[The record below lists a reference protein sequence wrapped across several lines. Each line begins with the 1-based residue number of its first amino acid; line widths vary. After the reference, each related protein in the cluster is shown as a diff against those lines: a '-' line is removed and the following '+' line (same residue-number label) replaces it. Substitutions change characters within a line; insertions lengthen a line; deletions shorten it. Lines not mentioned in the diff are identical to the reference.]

1 MNKVSLKSAAPFVV
15 LTALAAASVFVPT
28 LPNFDAGKYVPADV
42 AWMLVASALVFLMTP
57 GLAFFYGGMVNRKNV
72 LSTMMKSV
80 VAAGVVGVLWI
91 VVGFS
96 LCFGDSLGGF
106 IGNPGTHLFFKG
118 VASGEPWSLATSIPK
133 SLFSVFQLMFA
144 IITPG
149 LVVGA
154 IAERMRF
161 VSYVLFT
168 VLFSLLVYAPLA
180 HWSWHP
186 DGFLFKMGALDFAG
200 GTVVHI
206 SAGCAALAGALV
218 LKQRKSHLQQTA
230 HSPANIPYVLI
241 GTGLLW
247 FGWFGFNAGSALAAN
262 ATAVSAFFTTNTAA
276 AAAGLSWMFF
286 DVMRGK
292 KPSVVGFCVGAVV
305 GLVAITPGAGYVAIP
320 QSIFI
325 GFFTSLVSNIA
336 VYFKS
341 KSRLDDTLDVFP
353 CHGVGGMVGMLMT
366 GVFASKAIYS
376 AGADGLAY
384 GNVAFFVTQLKA
396 MALAVAYS
404 FAVSFAIFKLVNA
417 IVPIRVTDEEEE
429 AGLDASQHDEKYLQ
443 GTLLVTTA
451 ADEVPASNA
460 TTRERLFDYTPAAM
474 NGNSSYSIKPA

>member
-1 MNKVSLKSAAPFVV
+1 MNKITLKSALPFVV
-15 LTALAAASVFVPT
+15 LVAIATAAIFIPT
-28 LPNFDAGKYVPADV
+28 LPNFDNGKYNTSDT
-42 AWMLVASALVFLMTP
+42 AWMLVATALVFLMTP
-57 GLAFFYGGMVNRKNV
+57 GLAFFYGGMVHRKNV

-91 VVGFS
+91 VVGYS
-96 LCFGDSLGGF
+96 LAFGDSVNGL
-106 IGNPGTHLFFKG
+106 IGNPSTHLFFKD
-118 VASGEPWSLATSIPK
+118 VASGEPWSLAPTIPK
-133 SLFSVFQLMFA
+133 SLFAVFQLMFA

-168 VLFSLLVYAPLA
+168 VLFSLFVYAPLA

-218 LKQRKSHLQQTA
+218 LKRRMSHLNKLESQP
-230 HSPANIPYVLI
+230 SNIPYVLI

-247 FGWFGFNAGSALAAN
+247 FGWFGFNAGSALGAN

-276 AAAGLSWMFF
+276 ASAGLSWMFF
-286 DVMRGK
+286 DILKGK

-305 GLVAITPGAGYVAIP
+305 GLVAITPAAGYVAIP

-325 GFFTSLVSNIA
+325 GVIAAVASNIA
-336 VYFKS
+336 VYFKA
-341 KSRLDDTLDVFP
+341 KSSLDDTLDVFP
-353 CHGVGGMVGMLMT
+353 CHGIGGMVGMLMT

-376 AGADGLAY
+376 GGSDGWAN
-384 GNVAFFVTQLKA
+384 GNFSFFLTQAKA
-396 MALAVAYS
+396 MGIAVGFS
-404 FAVSFAIFKLVNA
+404 FVASFIIFKFINL
-417 IVPIRVTDEEEE
+417 IVPMRVSNQEEEE
-429 AGLDASQHDEKYLQ
+429 GLDASQHNEKYVQ
-443 GTLLVTTA
+443 GTILVATKEGVVEKEVR
-451 ADEVPASNA
+451 ADFFETIAA
-460 TTRERLFDYTPAAM
+460 TTEKT
-474 NGNSSYSIKPA
+474 NGAVPTAYLK